1 MRLSVGTSGFSYQEW
16 KGGFYPADLPAGDML
31 RFYSERLPAV
41 EINNTF
47 YRMPRASVL
56 ESWVEQVGDRFRFVL
71 KASRR
76 ITHFKRLGNVGE
88 ETDYLFSTAAALG
101 PQLGAILFQL
111 PPTMKLDMPRL
122 MAFLPLVPKGFRAA
136 IEFRHDS
143 WHDDEVY
150 AALAEHDVALC
161 VAETDDREAPEALS
175 TASWGYLRLRR
186 TEYDEGRLASW
197 ARRVRSQPWEEAFV
211 FFKHEEAGVG
221 PRLAGR
227 FLELAGI
234 G

>member
-76 ITHFKRLGNVGE
+76 ITHFKRLGDVGE

-111 PPTMKLDMPRL
+111 SPTMKQDMPRL

-150 AALAEHDVALC
+150 AALADHDVALC
-161 VAETDDREAPEALS
+161 VVETDDKEASEVLS

-197 ARRVRSQPWEEAFV
+197 ARRVHSQPWEEAFV

-227 FLELAGI
+227 FLELAGV